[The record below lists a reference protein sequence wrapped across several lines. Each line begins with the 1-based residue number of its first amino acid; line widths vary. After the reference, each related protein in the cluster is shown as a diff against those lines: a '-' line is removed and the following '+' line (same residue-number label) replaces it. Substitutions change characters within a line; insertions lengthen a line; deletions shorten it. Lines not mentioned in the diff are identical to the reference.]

1 MGNSITTLGLPEVI
15 EGIFCCTSSTFSTLC
30 SSCITN
36 YPRFLFS
43 LFLLLGTILSFLVL
57 TPNMRS
63 NLDKLPYFCATLTT
77 EEMCDNLVGYGA
89 VYRICFSLAVFYGV
103 FALLM
108 LNTTSTKDIRIKL
121 HSGFWFL
128 KLVLL
133 VMILVGAFHIPRHIE
148 FSRLWMYV
156 GLTAGFIFIM
166 IQILLVIDFAH
177 SWSFS
182 WAEKMESGNSNF
194 WGFILVSSTILVYSM
209 AITMAVFYYLYFTDV
224 QDLSKCRGNMFLI
237 SFNVLHCLLASIIS
251 ILPRV
256 QDTSPGSGLLQS
268 SIVSL
273 YTMYLTWCTLS
284 SEPDASCNPMG
295 DVILEY
301 DKVSG
306 VNGQAIFDCVLMFAL
321 LIFACNVRSSTSK
334 LEKIGFTLSKYPTR
348 EDDALNYLDKN
359 DAEKYIGEKYVE
371 EQTIEL
377 EYNYSFFHFVMFL
390 ASLQLMMVITN
401 WHSPDELADMK
412 KLVKNWATVWIQL
425 SSSFLCVLFYIWAT
439 VTPLL
444 VRTWGS
450 CLGLDYESVPT
461 EDNYERLRRRREML
475 RKGKSRDRNS
485 KSRNTTKDGISSKS
499 IEVGNDSPE
508 LIRASKTEASLTNVA
523 SQDMLS
529 KNFGTRHD
537 VNISKKPNT
546 QNLGNL
552 SLVNTQR
559 IGEQIEQLTEDSGL
573 CDTTNFTTQSGSF
586 SRESARDKSRDTGG
600 LETIEHMSESALS
613 NEAEYIHK
621 EKPLKHS
628 ERINSINEGEI
639 KTQNLN
645 LSSKSSTLAQDQD
658 RKNLTPISL
667 HPERTGSRLQKHI
680 FSEKYENTNVRPH
693 SSMAFTETSV
703 EDYRTILPNRP
714 QSSMAITKKIPI
726 KDNKSQ
732 RSTRNPS
739 ITKKSLQKRPH
750 SSMTIS
756 HGEFIDTCSKDL
768 RNMFLV
774 DLPARPSSCVPS
786 LTTQNKAV
794 LKRKTTEN
802 ERPFL
807 IEEDSNT
814 ECAQSDI
821 MRNAKSPIDSQNNIV
836 TDGRPFSVNEQ
847 ATKNVRKS
855 TESRVGQI
863 HSWRK
868 DEKMLGKKEPNA
880 KKKNDTHSQ
889 ATTTPLKFQDHL
901 RWVKSLR
908 RARGEI
914 IPERTEQPEHTVSAE
929 NQPNK
934 QDVLVYEKRQTMESD
949 GDSEKVLKDKKIEK
963 TRLKSEKQEKSMERN
978 DRSAVTLEKV
988 SESIHANKKEN
999 NITGGN
1005 IDDRSQGTLDQ
1016 SLVFNQSL
1024 RAEER
1029 ITETTSNEF
1038 STRKR
1043 CQSELQT
1050 SDVAKEILRLQQK
1063 ILKFQAKV
1071 VKTQQKIYEMQQEEN
1086 L

>member
-1 MGNSITTLGLPEVI
+1 
-15 EGIFCCTSSTFSTLC
+15 
-30 SSCITN
+30 
-36 YPRFLFS
+36 
-43 LFLLLGTILSFLVL
+43 
-57 TPNMRS
+57 
-63 NLDKLPYFCATLTT
+63 
-77 EEMCDNLVGYGA
+77 
-89 VYRICFSLAVFYGV
+89 
-103 FALLM
+103 M
-108 LNTTSTKDIRIKL
+108 L
-121 HSGFWFL
+121 
-128 KLVLL
+128 
-133 VMILVGAFHIPRHIE
+133 
-148 FSRLWMYV
+148 
-156 GLTAGFIFIM
+156 
-166 IQILLVIDFAH
+166 
-177 SWSFS
+177 
-182 WAEKMESGNSNF
+182 
-194 WGFILVSSTILVYSM
+194 
-209 AITMAVFYYLYFTDV
+209 
-224 QDLSKCRGNMFLI
+224 
-237 SFNVLHCLLASIIS
+237 
-251 ILPRV
+251 
-256 QDTSPGSGLLQS
+256 
-268 SIVSL
+268 
-273 YTMYLTWCTLS
+273 
-284 SEPDASCNPMG
+284 
-295 DVILEY
+295 
-301 DKVSG
+301 
-306 VNGQAIFDCVLMFAL
+306 L

-425 SSSFLCVLFYIWAT
+425 SSSFSLCFVLHLGHCHST
-439 VTPLL
+439 VSEDL
-444 VRTWGS
+444 GIMF
-450 CLGLDYESVPT
+450 GLDYESVPT
-461 EDNYERLRRRREML
+461 EDNYERLRRRRQML

-546 QNLGNL
+546 QNLRNL

-613 NEAEYIHK
+613 NEAGYIHK

-667 HPERTGSRLQKHI
+667 HPERTGSRLQKPI

-814 ECAQSDI
+814 GCAQSDI

-868 DEKMLGKKEPNA
+868 DEKMLGKKEPNV

-934 QDVLVYEKRQTMESD
+934 QDVSVYEKRQTMESD

-988 SESIHANKKEN
+988 SESIHTNKKEN